1 MKVMKYQRKNKK
13 NKNIKILV
21 NIAIGYTISQVIM
34 FMFINSI
41 INKL

>member
-1 MKVMKYQRKNKK
+1 MKYQRKQNKK
-13 NKNIKILV
+13 NKNIKILI
-21 NIAIGYTISQVIM
+21 NIAIGYMISQVIM

>member
-1 MKVMKYQRKNKK
+1 MKYQRKQNKK
-13 NKNIKILV
+13 NKNIRILV
-21 NIAIGYTISQVIM
+21 NIAIGYTISQIIM